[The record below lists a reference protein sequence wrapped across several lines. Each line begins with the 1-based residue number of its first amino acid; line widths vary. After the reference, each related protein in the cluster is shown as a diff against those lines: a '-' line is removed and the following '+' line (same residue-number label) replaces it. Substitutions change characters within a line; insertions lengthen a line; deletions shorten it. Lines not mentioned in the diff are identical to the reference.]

1 MSITFAESMDL
12 KNTRDNTERTVEL
25 LASMNKKLDRQI
37 VLLEKMV
44 EILTKIEERH
54 TDADY

>member
-25 LASMNKKLDRQI
+25 LTSMSKKLDKQI
-37 VLLEKMV
+37 IALEKIV
-44 EILTKIEERH
+44 RILESR
-54 TDADY
+54 ADDGR

>member
-25 LASMNKKLDRQI
+25 LTSMNEKLDKQI
-37 VLLEKMV
+37 IALEKV
-44 EILTKIEERH
+44 VRILESR
-54 TDADY
+54 ADDGR

>member
-1 MSITFAESMDL
+1 MNFDLIDKRKLTDIKGNTKQTIEQLNTLSDKMD
-12 KNTRDNTERTVEL
+12 K
-25 LASMNKKLDRQI
+25 QI
-37 VLLEKMV
+37 ALLEQMV

>member
-25 LASMNKKLDRQI
+25 LSSMNEKLDKQI
-37 VLLEKMV
+37 IALEKIV
-44 EILTKIEERH
+44 RILESR
-54 TDADY
+54 ADDGR

>member
-1 MSITFAESMDL
+1 MNIAESMDL

-25 LASMNKKLDRQI
+25 LTSMNRKMDKQI
-37 VLLEKMV
+37 ALLEQMV
-44 EILTKIEERH
+44 EILKEMR

>member
-1 MSITFAESMDL
+1 MNIAESMDL

-25 LASMNKKLDRQI
+25 LTSMNRKMDKQI
-37 VLLEKMV
+37 RLLERMV
-44 EILTKIEERH
+44 EILEERR

>member
-1 MSITFAESMDL
+1 MSLTYNQSEAL
-12 KNTRDNTERTVEL
+12 YTVEENTQETVKIL
-25 LASMNKKLDRQI
+25 RSMNKKMDKQI
-37 VLLEKMV
+37 ALLEQMV

>member
-1 MSITFAESMDL
+1 VNVAESMDL

-25 LASMNKKLDRQI
+25 LTSMNRKLDKQI
-37 VLLEKMV
+37 ALLKRMV
-44 EILTKIEERH
+44 EILEERR

>member
-1 MSITFAESMDL
+1 MNVAESMDL

-25 LASMNKKLDRQI
+25 LTSMNRKLDKQI
-37 VLLEKMV
+37 ALLKRMV
-44 EILTKIEERH
+44 EILEERR

>member
-25 LASMNKKLDRQI
+25 LTNMNKKLDKQI
-37 VLLEKMV
+37 IALEKIV
-44 EILTKIEERH
+44 RILESR
-54 TDADY
+54 ADDGR